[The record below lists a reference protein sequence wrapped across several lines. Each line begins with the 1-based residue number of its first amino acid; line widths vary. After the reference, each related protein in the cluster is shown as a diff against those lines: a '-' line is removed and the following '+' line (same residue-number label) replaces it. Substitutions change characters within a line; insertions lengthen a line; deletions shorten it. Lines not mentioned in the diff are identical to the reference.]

1 MRRREIG
8 KSPKKIII
16 FGTGGNCIDILDS
29 INEINSNLK
38 WEKYTVI
45 GFLDDD
51 PAKLGKE
58 IHGAKVLGPLRA
70 AQKYGDSFFVNGIG
84 SPNSFLKKETLLSS
98 LGIEAERY
106 ESIVHPSARIS
117 ALSKI
122 GKGTVV
128 LQNVVIA
135 SNAQVGNHVIIL
147 PNSIVSHDDVISD
160 YTCIAGGACISGEVH
175 VGKSCYIG
183 TNCSLIGRIRVGDH
197 SLIGMGSVVLK
208 DVPPRSIV
216 AGNPAR
222 ILRKIQ

>member
-1 MRRREIG
+1 
-8 KSPKKIII
+8 
-16 FGTGGNCIDILDS
+16 
-29 INEINSNLK
+29 
-38 WEKYTVI
+38 VI

-51 PAKLGKE
+51 PSKLGKE
-58 IHGAKVLGPLRA
+58 IHGVKVLGPLRA
-70 AQKYGDSFFVNGIG
+70 AQEYGDSFFVNGIG
-84 SPNSFLKKETLLSS
+84 SPNSFLKKETLLLN

-117 ALSKI
+117 GLSTV

-160 YTCIAGGACISGEVH
+160 YTCIAGGVCISGEVH

-183 TNCSLIGRIRVGDH
+183 TNCSLIGRIRVGNH
-197 SLIGMGSVVLK
+197 SLIGMGSVVLR
-208 DVPPRSIV
+208 DVPPWSVV